1 MAKDRLKIKL
11 KFVQV
16 KHAGADGRNSFLLQ
30 RLSEEFFQ
38 SFIFEGERNLLDQLK
53 SCLTQ

>member
-1 MAKDRLKIKL
+1 MAKDKLKIKL

-16 KHAGADGRNSFLLQ
+16 KHAGADGRNAFLLQ

-38 SFIFEGERNLLDQLK
+38 KVSHLK
-53 SCLTQ
+53 EKEIC